1 MSMLGVRRDVIVDL
15 DGSLSSYFFN
25 TSIPSGTLVWGY
37 NHIANRHSSACH
49 RAIKPQKW
57 DGIIMCNPSITIR
70 RIFFTNAI
78 GASYYWSFYWV
89 GMSVLPIESIDE
101 IKNSSN
107 TNSNWITTIDNT
119 YPLI

>member
-1 MSMLGVRRDVIVDL
+1 MSMLGVKNDVIVDL
-15 DGSLSSYFFN
+15 DGSFSSFFFN
-25 TSIPSGTLVWGY
+25 TSISSGTLVWGY

-49 RAIKPQKW
+49 RAVNPLKW
-57 DGIIMCNPSITIR
+57 DGIIMCDPTITIR

-89 GMSVLPIESIDE
+89 NMNVLPINSIDE

-107 TNSNWITTIDNT
+107 TDNNLITSVGIT
-119 YPLI
+119 YPQI